1 MITIYVDTETSGLRP
16 PQSVILEV
24 AAVAVR
30 DDQELGSFA
39 ALVNPGVDVLT
50 SSETAKALE
59 INKLDKQELA
69 AASPAGYVAEQFKQW
84 LMQWGPASL
93 WAFNTQFDS
102 GFLAQKPWEISKLCW
117 GGCVMKQLAGKE
129 RYIKLSKC
137 AERFA
142 LAWDGEAHRALTDA
156 RMAFK
161 VHRAYLK
168 HNGLV
173 RV

>member
-1 MITIYVDTETSGLRP
+1 MITIYVDTETSGLTP
-16 PQSVILEV
+16 PRSVILEV

-30 DDQELGSFA
+30 DGVELESFSM
-39 ALVNPGVDVLT
+39 LVNPGQAVLD
-50 SSETAKALE
+50 SPESAQALA
-59 INKLDKQELA
+59 INKLDKEELLRA
-69 AASPAGYVAEQFKQW
+69 HSAEHVAEQFKSW
-84 LMQWGPASL
+84 LMQWGPSSL

-102 GFLAQKPWEISKLCW
+102 SFLAQKPWEISKLCW
-117 GGCVMKQLAGKE
+117 GGCVMRTLAGKE

-137 AERFA
+137 AERFG
-142 LAWDGEAHRALTDA
+142 LKWDGEAHRALGDA

-161 VHRAYLK
+161 VHQAYLK